1 MQNKAFLNYFG
12 HPEWRDVSLLQFYIR
27 NFKTKPVTGI
37 KVLYNHYKYLRD
49 LKKEENKYVNF
60 LKKELNV

>member
-1 MQNKAFLNYFG
+1 MAGCF
-12 HPEWRDVSLLQFYIR
+12 FYIR

-49 LKKEENKYVNF
+49 LKKEENKYVDF